1 MADKEE
7 PVEESEEQAKK
18 KPRKKGIVLGGG
30 IVGLIGVAYMM
41 FLMAVPGAV
50 GEKPF
55 GKPQV
60 LDLTAE
66 KIQVNLIGPGKNYL
80 SMGLRCEYRA
90 YDDGAVTSHALEPN
104 YLAYQQDTIL
114 RVARQKTKEELDDK
128 VGLEAFSEELRVA
141 LNPLLFPI
149 QTGDA
154 GDHFTADSMS
164 GLRAGESIAESTMRD
179 GIQRHVLHMDAPQKT
194 LTLDD
199 GPAVVF
205 EGTED
210 DLLLED
216 SKGRTLFV
224 NVTDVIPSFV
234 GDVRVGTQGTIRRIL
249 LVDFVV
255 Q

>member
-7 PVEESEEQAKK
+7 PVEESGEQAEK

-30 IVGLIGVAYMM
+30 IVGLIGVAYML
-41 FLMAVPGAV
+41 FLMAVPGV
-50 GEKPF
+50 VSEKPF

-66 KIQVNLIGPGKNYL
+66 KIQVNLIGPGKSYL
-80 SMGLRCEYRA
+80 SMGLRCEYRS
-90 YDDGAVTSHALEPN
+90 YDDDAVASRALEPN
-104 YLAYQQDTIL
+104 FLAYQQDTIL
-114 RVARQKTKEELDDK
+114 RVSRQKTKAELEDK
-128 VGLEAFSEELRVA
+128 VGLETFSEELRVA

-149 QTGDA
+149 QIGDA
-154 GDHFTADSMS
+154 GDHFTADSVS
-164 GLRAGESIAESTMRD
+164 GLRVGESIAESTMCD
-179 GIQRHVLHMDAPQKT
+179 GIQRHVLHVDAPQKT

-205 EGTED
+205 DGTED

-216 SKGRTLFV
+216 GKGRTFFV
-224 NVTDVIPSFV
+224 NVADVIPSFV
-234 GDVRVGTQGTIRRIL
+234 GDVRVSTQGSMRRRL